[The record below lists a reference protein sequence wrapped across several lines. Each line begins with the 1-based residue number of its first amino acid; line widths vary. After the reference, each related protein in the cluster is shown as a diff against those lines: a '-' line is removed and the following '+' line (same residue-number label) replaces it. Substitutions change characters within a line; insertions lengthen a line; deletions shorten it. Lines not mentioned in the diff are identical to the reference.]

1 VRWEKKAENYLRL
14 CSLRV
19 PNSSSSYS
27 FLDKVLKATI
37 TNISRNSGLSS
48 S

>member
-1 VRWEKKAENYLRL
+1 VRWEKKAENYLHL
-14 CSLRV
+14 CGVRV

-27 FLDKVLKATI
+27 FLHKVLEATI